1 MTLRDIS
8 NNVAAV
14 ISKIIVKKMGLK
26 TKGLKLIKK
35 TSGLNVCSAKIFLL
49 LSLGF
54 LRLLILSATV
64 STDLRYI
71 ANWKYDLM
79 HGKR

>member
-1 MTLRDIS
+1 M
-8 NNVAAV
+8 
-14 ISKIIVKKMGLK
+14 KK
-26 TKGLKLIKK
+26 T
-35 TSGLNVCSAKIFLL
+35 TSGLNVCRAKIFLL

-64 STDLRYI
+64 STDLSYI